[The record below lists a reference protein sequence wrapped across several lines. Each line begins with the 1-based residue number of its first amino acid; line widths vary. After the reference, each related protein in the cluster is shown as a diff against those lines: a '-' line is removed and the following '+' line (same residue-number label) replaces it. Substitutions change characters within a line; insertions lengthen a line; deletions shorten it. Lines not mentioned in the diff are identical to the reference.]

1 MSTDPLLFN
10 RKDGQESLSW
20 EMTCM
25 SFRSHQEQGSVAC
38 FGALFSRNYAPIFG
52 KTPNGM
58 FQIDDK
64 SKQSATLSSKCDIIA
79 MKYEPDKRRNSGII
93 IGGKVRYRYKY
104 TLSWNAVN

>member
-1 MSTDPLLFN
+1 
-10 RKDGQESLSW
+10 
-20 EMTCM
+20 
-25 SFRSHQEQGSVAC
+25 
-38 FGALFSRNYAPIFG
+38 
-52 KTPNGM
+52 M